1 MPSGAV
7 SDFYSIDFVP
17 GVLTI
22 VRVDQSIV
30 FPENDEV
37 VLDREPVTEQTA
49 ADTAAECLTAQSP
62 DPT

>member
-7 SDFYSIDFVP
+7 SESYSIDFVP

-37 VLDREPVTEQTA
+37 VLDREPVTGA
-49 ADTAAECLTAQSP
+49 L
-62 DPT
+62 